1 MMTTTSFERVMAA
14 FQGQPMERPPFT
26 MTLSLFGAKLIGC
39 PLTEYY
45 HDPERYAEGQD
56 AVVDLCDPDILF
68 APFALTLEAEAF
80 GSEIVFLPDNPPN
93 IRKPAFRNPEEFM
106 GLQLPDIDNHPSLL
120 YFRESVRH
128 LSLKHKGKKPICG
141 VVTAPVDLPALI
153 MGIDM
158 WIEILL
164 FHEHIA
170 QDILNKASE
179 HFISLANALLAD
191 GADFIAL
198 PIMFTHPSLL
208 YRKLIDEL
216 ILPTLHRSFQE
227 VKGPIVFHHGGN
239 PIVPLLNDYLNLP
252 NVAAFAVDHRD
263 SMIEARSIIGPNRL
277 LLGNL
282 NGPNLSRLPVEKILD
297 KVNEILTDRN
307 NDPCFVFATSAA
319 DVPWN
324 TPPATIKAI
333 ADLICTW
340 GKTS

>member
-1 MMTTTSFERVMAA
+1 
-14 FQGQPMERPPFT
+14 

-45 HDPERYAEGQD
+45 RNPERYAEGQD

-68 APFALTLEAEAF
+68 APFALPLEAEAF
-80 GSEIVFLPDNPPN
+80 GSEVVFLPDNPPN
-93 IRKPAFRNPEEFM
+93 IRKPAFRNPEEFTN
-106 GLQLPDIDNHPSLL
+106 LELPDIDSHPSLL
-120 YFRESVRH
+120 YFRESVCR
-128 LSLKHKGKKPICG
+128 LSRKHKMKKPICG

-158 WIEILL
+158 WIETLL
-164 FHEHIA
+164 FHERIA
-170 QDILNKASE
+170 QDVLDKTSE
-179 HFISLANALLAD
+179 HFIRTANALLAD

-263 SMIEARSIIGPNRL
+263 SLSEARSIIGPNRL

-282 NGPNLSRLPVEKILD
+282 NGPNLSRLPIDNILD
-297 KVNEILTDRN
+297 KVNDILTDRN
-307 NDPCFVFATSAA
+307 NDPCFVFSTSAA
-319 DVPWN
+319 DVPWA
-324 TPPATIKAI
+324 TQPATIKAI
-333 ADLICTW
+333 GEKIRFW
-340 GKTS
+340 EKT